1 MTNGS
6 AASYM
11 YISSAAPNKR
21 SLGATHGLAA
31 TVSSIQQMIAPAAAD
46 WLFAFSLT
54 NNILGGNFAYVIFVI
69 LVGVGLSISAQLPRK
84 MWTHRDK

>member
-1 MTNGS
+1 MNLSG
-6 AASYM
+6 AVYM
-11 YISSAAPNKR
+11 YVSSAVPNKR
-21 SLGATHGLAA
+21 SLGAAHGLAG
-31 TVSSIQQMIAPAAAD
+31 TVASVQRMVGPVAAD

-69 LVGVGLSISAQLPRK
+69 LVGVGLGISAQLPRK